1 MIILP
6 CILFTKNNMTNSKN
20 IPVINLKWYITL
32 CNKHTLKNPSHLHAG
47 KCALLNIY
55 GQCDFG

>member
-1 MIILP
+1 
-6 CILFTKNNMTNSKN
+6 MTNSKN